1 MLSSPVSSFTA
12 FRAPHCVVVRLFP
25 QLFQLRRFS
34 LQLRAFSDSWVSI
47 VQECNKKKRLNAVKI
62 LTLHGTFFVLV
73 TRKKVVL
80 LRDVLRRDDRAR
92 IEPEQVQSRR
102 SSWSWSPSRR
112 SSSRSSA
119 QRRREASPRANAAS
133 IGRLDPVG

>member
-73 TRKKVVL
+73 TRNAHTMLSGPLHRECAGRHQDEGLAGRSRCIAL
-80 LRDVLRRDDRAR
+80 LAPATLRH
-92 IEPEQVQSRR
+92 
-102 SSWSWSPSRR
+102 
-112 SSSRSSA
+112 
-119 QRRREASPRANAAS
+119 
-133 IGRLDPVG
+133 